1 MSKGAKI
8 LILLIVR
15 VVLALITV
23 SFAAYGLITK
33 DFSYQAYM
41 IFFLGLLMLVIAIEA
56 FKKGQKVAGSFAFA
70 VFIFIVVALLT

>member
-1 MSKGAKI
+1 LSKGAKI

-15 VVLALITV
+15 VVLALIIA
-23 SFAAYGLITK
+23 SFAVYGLITE

>member
-1 MSKGAKI
+1 M
-8 LILLIVR
+8 ILLIVR
-15 VVLALITV
+15 VVLALIIA
-23 SFAAYGLITK
+23 SFAVYGLITE

>member
-15 VVLALITV
+15 VVLALIIA
-23 SFAAYGLITK
+23 SFAVYGLITE

>member
-15 VVLALITV
+15 VVLALIIA
-23 SFAAYGLITK
+23 SFAVYGLIK
-33 DFSYQAYM
+33 EDFSYQAYM